1 MGYRG
6 LGTRALLLA
15 GHHRKKGLLTV
26 KVPVVPRSGIRQ
38 GRPSTAPRQF
48 DGEDLGGMRFATSRM
63 ARMAADHRGP
73 CPCRGQPVSCGA
85 HVPCGGAAAQR
96 LTSRRAM
103 KTASQQKPRRRPR
116 AAAPSTGRGS
126 CYDRASRTN
135 PIAIAATPRRAATPM
150 RSSSRASDGS
160 SVPPQSGRFLV
171 APPCVARVAT
181 TGGRAPACHQEIG
194 QCPTKCS
201 SMRPIRRR
209 PGWWFCAAIVSRNST
224 SSRPTVN
231 SFAAISIWPR

>member
-38 GRPSTAPRQF
+38 GRPSTAPPHSS
-48 DGEDLGGMRFATSRM
+48 GGTWRRAVRSV
-63 ARMAADHRGP
+63 AHGAVAADHRGP

-85 HVPCGGAAAQR
+85 DAPCGGATAQHFNEPPR
-96 LTSRRAM
+96 D

-126 CYDRASRTN
+126 CYDRASRLN
-135 PIAIAATPRRAATPM
+135 PIAFATRPRRAATPM
-150 RSSSRASDGS
+150 RFCLARPRPILSTTVRQ
-160 SVPPQSGRFLV
+160 VP
-171 APPCVARVAT
+171 
-181 TGGRAPACHQEIG
+181 GRAAL
-194 QCPTKCS
+194 
-201 SMRPIRRR
+201 RR
-209 PGWWFCAAIVSRNST
+209 PRGDHGWPCAGRPSRD
-224 SSRPTVN
+224 
-231 SFAAISIWPR
+231 